1 MNLALDRAGFM
12 FFSNIRDM
20 GRGCRSMKLFS
31 VKKFSPTVSIQ
42 GKIFVAF
49 SLVTLIGIVA
59 VTSIVYLYMR
69 ETVKNNAITS
79 VKESIRQ
86 ADESLNIRLEEV
98 SRLNTVVATNKT
110 VLDTLLSKTE
120 EPSYEW
126 FQEQKRIEEFLSAL
140 IAYKPYISRVA
151 VIGLN
156 EKVFFVGSPWLDKN
170 VLFTPLMND
179 LLQNGSGHAYFH
191 QTGFSDS
198 IVTGRELRYNR
209 NLIGMVMFDLNDEFI
224 KKIYDVKPTSDSMLY
239 VVDRKNEFIYKP
251 QTSVLDT
258 ETIIGLNQE
267 LAGTDGS
274 VERVIGQK
282 SYLVITRKSDYTGW
296 STVALVPMKS
306 LLTETTR
313 IRNVLATVA
322 IIVFMI
328 IVIGTLQVSSRM
340 TRNIRRLRSM
350 MMHVMEGN
358 MTLPTVEIHSKD
370 EIGQLYQVFKS
381 MVEELKRLLEGIVT
395 TEKEKREAELAVL
408 QAQIRPHFLYNALNT
423 VKYLAKI
430 NGVPNI
436 GEVSESLIE
445 LMRGVLGNTNEFLT
459 LQEELQ
465 YVRSYVNIEKYKYVE
480 PIHVNIEVE
489 NEELL
494 QVSVLKLMLQ
504 PLVENAIIH
513 GLSSS
518 EYEGRVLIRIY
529 EEHKELRIEVRD
541 NGKGMTK
548 EQIDALFEVNK
559 VQTNTRFSGM
569 GVRNVHERIVR
580 LFGEPYGVFL
590 YSEPDTYTTV
600 QIRFPLLSSTDQ
612 MHQEG

>member
-1 MNLALDRAGFM
+1 
-12 FFSNIRDM
+12 
-20 GRGCRSMKLFS
+20 MKLFS
-31 VKKFSPTVSIQ
+31 LKKLVSPTVSIQ

-79 VKESIRQ
+79 VSESIRQ
-86 ADESLNIRLEEV
+86 ADESLNLRLEEV

-140 IAYKPYISRVA
+140 IAYKSYISRVA

-156 EKVFFVGSPWLDKN
+156 QKVFFVGSPWLDKN
-170 VLFTPLMND
+170 VLFSPMMD
-179 LLQNGSGHAYFH
+179 ALLQNGSGHAYFH
-191 QTGFSDS
+191 QTGFNNS

-224 KKIYDVKPTSDSMLY
+224 KKIYDVKPTPDSMLY
-239 VVDRKNEFIYKP
+239 VVDRKNEFIYEP
-251 QTSVLDT
+251 QSSVLDK
-258 ETIIGLNQE
+258 ETFIQFNQQ

-274 VERVIGQK
+274 VERVINQQ

-306 LLTETTR
+306 LLTETTH

-322 IIVFMI
+322 IIVFVI
-328 IVIGTLQVSSRM
+328 IVIGTLQVSSRI

-358 MTLPTVEIHSKD
+358 MTLPPVEIHTKD
-370 EIGQLYQVFKS
+370 EIGQLYVVFKS
-381 MVEELKRLLEGIVT
+381 MVEELKRLLEGIMT

-408 QAQIRPHFLYNALNT
+408 QAQIRPHFLYNTLNT

-436 GEVSESLIE
+436 VEVSESLIE
-445 LMRGVLGNTNEFLT
+445 LMRGVLGNTNEFLS

-465 YVRSYVNIEKYKYVE
+465 YVRSYVTIEKYKYVE
-480 PIHVNIEVE
+480 PLHVNIEVE
-489 NEELL
+489 KEELL
-494 QVSVLKLMLQ
+494 QLSVLKLMLQ
-504 PLVENAIIH
+504 PLVENAIHH
-513 GLSSS
+513 GLAASA
-518 EYEGRVLIRIY
+518 YEGVVLIRIY
-529 EEHKELRIEVRD
+529 EENKELRIEVRD
-541 NGKGMTK
+541 NGKGMSK
-548 EQIDALFEVNK
+548 EQIEALFEVNK

-580 LFGEPYGVFL
+580 LFGEPYGVFVD
-590 YSEPDTYTTV
+590 SEPDTYTTV
-600 QIRFPLLSSTDQ
+600 QIRFPLLPVQ
-612 MHQEG
+612 NHLLQEG

>member
-1 MNLALDRAGFM
+1 MK
-12 FFSNIRDM
+12 FFSFK
-20 GRGCRSMKLFS
+20 KLI
-31 VKKFSPTVSIQ
+31 SPTGSIQ

-69 ETVKNNAITS
+69 QTVKNNAITS
-79 VKESIRQ
+79 VTESIRQ
-86 ADESLNIRLEEV
+86 ADESLNLRLEEV

-170 VLFTPLMND
+170 ILFTPMMND

-191 QTGFSDS
+191 QTGFSNS

-209 NLIGMVMFDLNDEFI
+209 NLIGMVMFDLNDEII
-224 KKIYDVKPTSDSMLY
+224 KKIYDVKPTPDSMLY
-239 VVDRKNEFIYKP
+239 VVDQKNEFIYEP
-251 QTSVLDT
+251 QTSAIAKGTVIQLG
-258 ETIIGLNQE
+258 EE
-267 LAGTDGS
+267 LAGKDGS
-274 VERVIGQK
+274 VERVIDQK

-296 STVALVPMKS
+296 CTVALVPMKS
-306 LLTETTR
+306 LLTETAR

-322 IIVFMI
+322 IIVFII

-370 EIGQLYQVFKS
+370 EIGQLYHVFKS
-381 MVEELKRLLEGIVT
+381 MVEQLKRLLEGIVT
-395 TEKEKREAELAVL
+395 TEREKREAELAVL
-408 QAQIRPHFLYNALNT
+408 QAQIRPHFLYNTLNT
-423 VKYLAKI
+423 VKYLAKL

-436 GEVSESLIE
+436 VEVSESLIE
-445 LMRGVLGNTNEFLT
+445 LMRGVLGNTNEFLS

-480 PIHVNIEVE
+480 PIHLQIEVE
-489 NEELL
+489 DEELL
-494 QVSVLKLMLQ
+494 QLHVLKLMLQ

-513 GLSSS
+513 GLSTSAQ
-518 EYEGRVLIRIY
+518 EGHVLIRIY
-529 EEHKELRIEVRD
+529 EANKELKIEVRD
-541 NGKGMTK
+541 TGKGMSK
-548 EQIDALFEVNK
+548 AQIDALFEMNN

-580 LFGEPYGVFL
+580 LFGEPYGVFV
-590 YSEPDTYTTV
+590 YSEPEAYTTV
-600 QIRFPLLSSTDQ
+600 QIRFPLLPGTERIEEE
-612 MHQEG
+612 EGSRHVSNIIGR

>member
-1 MNLALDRAGFM
+1 MK
-12 FFSNIRDM
+12 FS
-20 GRGCRSMKLFS
+20 SLKKLI
-31 VKKFSPTVSIQ
+31 SPTVSIQ

-49 SLVTLIGIVA
+49 SLVTLLGIVA

-79 VKESIRQ
+79 VTESIRQ
-86 ADESLNIRLEEV
+86 ADESLNLRLEEV

-120 EPSYEW
+120 EPSFEW

-170 VLFTPLMND
+170 ILFTPMMEN

-191 QTGFSDS
+191 QTGFNNS

-209 NLIGMVMFDLNDEFI
+209 NLIGMVMFDLNDEI
-224 KKIYDVKPTSDSMLY
+224 VRKIYDVKPTSDSMLY
-239 VVDRKNEFIYKP
+239 VVDRKNEFIYQP
-251 QTSVLDT
+251 STSALDKD
-258 ETIIGLNQE
+258 TIMKLNQE
-267 LAGTDGS
+267 LNGTDGS
-274 VERVIGQK
+274 VERIINQT
-282 SYLVITRKSDYTGW
+282 SYLVVMRKSEYTGW
-296 STVALVPMKS
+296 STLALVPMKS
-306 LLTETTR
+306 LLTETAR
-313 IRNVLATVA
+313 IRHMLATVS
-322 IIVFMI
+322 IFVFII

-340 TRNIRRLRSM
+340 TRDIRRLRSM

-358 MTLPTVEIHSKD
+358 MSLPTVEIHSKD

-381 MVEELKRLLEGIVT
+381 MVEQLKRLLEGIMT

-408 QAQIRPHFLYNALNT
+408 QAQIRPHFLYNTLNT
-423 VKYLAKI
+423 VKYLAKL

-436 GEVSESLIE
+436 VEVSESLIE

-465 YVRSYVNIEKYKYVE
+465 YVRSYVTIEKYKYVE
-480 PIHVNIEVE
+480 PVHLMIEVE
-489 NEELL
+489 NDELL
-494 QVSVLKLMLQ
+494 QLSVLKLMLQ

-513 GLSSS
+513 GLSGS
-518 EYEGRVLIRIY
+518 ECEGEVLIRIY
-529 EEHKELRIEVRD
+529 EENKELRIDVRD
-541 NGKGMTK
+541 NGKGMSK
-548 EQIDALFEVNK
+548 DQIKALFEAN
-559 VQTNTRFSGM
+559 TNTRFSGM

-590 YSEPDTYTTV
+590 DSEPDAYTTV
-600 QIRFPLLSSTDQ
+600 QIRFPMIT
-612 MHQEG
+612 